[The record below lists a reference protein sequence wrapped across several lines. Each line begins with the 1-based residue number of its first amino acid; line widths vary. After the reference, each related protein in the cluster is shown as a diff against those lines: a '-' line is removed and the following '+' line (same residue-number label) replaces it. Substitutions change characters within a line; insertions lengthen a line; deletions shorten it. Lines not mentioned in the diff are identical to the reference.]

1 MSNRQIIEYIHTT
14 LMNEMRTLPSKE
26 VLNVVEMK
34 EDMDYDKLQYV
45 TIVRNP
51 THYKGNV
58 LQMRDGRWGDGLD
71 SRKSFKES
79 TILI

>member
-1 MSNRQIIEYIHTT
+1 
-14 LMNEMRTLPSKE
+14 MNEMRTLPSKE

-34 EDMDYDKLQYV
+34 EDMDYDKLQNV

-58 LQMRDGRWGDGLD
+58 LQMRDGWWGDGLD
-71 SRKSFKES
+71 NRKSFKES